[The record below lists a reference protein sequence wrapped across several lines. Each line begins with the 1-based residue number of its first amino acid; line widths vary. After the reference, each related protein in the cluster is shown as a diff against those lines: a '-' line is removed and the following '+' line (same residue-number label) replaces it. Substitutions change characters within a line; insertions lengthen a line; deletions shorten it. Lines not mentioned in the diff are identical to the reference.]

1 MKKCILKFALIALTS
16 LMALSANAQ
25 QNVNQQNAIKSTIDA
40 YMTSI
45 NTLDEKLTRS
55 IWLDAPETSFI
66 TPRGNLVGI
75 DNIWREHYQGAMAR
89 SSTRKLEYTDLV
101 VKVYENTAITYFN
114 WIFNSETDGN
124 SRETRGRETIVLVQR
139 NGQWKIA
146 HIHYGS
152 MPATGE
158 RPNAQ

>member
-1 MKKCILKFALIALTS
+1 MNKRNIKIILIALVGFAAVPTK
-16 LMALSANAQ
+16 AQ
-25 QNVNQQNAIKSTIDA
+25 SNLNQENAIKSVIDS

-45 NTLDEKLTRS
+45 NTLDEKLTKS

-66 TPRGNLVGI
+66 TPRGNLVGM
-75 DNIWREHYQGAMAR
+75 DNIWKEHYQGAMGR
-89 SSTRKLEYTDLV
+89 SSTRKLEYYDLSV
-101 VKVYENTAITYFN
+101 RVYENTAIAYFY
-114 WIFNSETDGN
+114 WIFNAEMDGS

-139 NGQWKIA
+139 DGQWKIA

-158 RPNAQ
+158 RPGT

>member
-1 MKKCILKFALIALTS
+1 MKKSIIQFAIIALMS
-16 LMALSANAQ
+16 LMAASAKSQ
-25 QNVNQQNAIKSTIDA
+25 PDLNQENAIKATIDA

-45 NTLDEKLTRS
+45 NTLDEQLTRS

-75 DNIWREHYQGAMAR
+75 ENIWREHYQGAMGR
-89 SSTRKLEYTDLV
+89 SSARRLQYTDLV

-114 WIFNSETDGN
+114 WIFNSVTDGN
-124 SRETRGRETIVLVQR
+124 SRESHGRETMVLVQR

-158 RPNAQ
+158 RPGS

>member
-1 MKKCILKFALIALTS
+1 MNKSIIKITFFALMSFAAISTK
-16 LMALSANAQ
+16 AQ
-25 QNVNQQNAIKSTIDA
+25 SNLNQENAIKSAIDA

-45 NTLDEKLTRS
+45 NTLDENLTRS
-55 IWLDAPETSFI
+55 IWLDAPGTSFI

-75 DNIWREHYQGAMAR
+75 DNIWREHYQGAMGR
-89 SSTRKLEYTDLV
+89 SSTRKLEYYDLV
-101 VKVYENTAITYFN
+101 VNVYENTAITYFN

-146 HIHYGS
+146 HIHYAG
-152 MPATGE
+152 MPATN
-158 RPNAQ
+158 PTQN

>member
-1 MKKCILKFALIALTS
+1 MNKSIITITLLALISFATIS
-16 LMALSANAQ
+16 TKAQ
-25 QNVNQQNAIKSTIDA
+25 SNLNQENAIKSTIDD

-55 IWLDAPETSFI
+55 IWLDAPETTFI

-89 SSTRKLEYTDLV
+89 SSTRKLEYYDLV
-101 VKVYENTAITYFN
+101 VKVYENTAIAYFY
-114 WIFNSETDGN
+114 WIFNAEMDGS

-139 NGQWKIA
+139 DGQWKIA

-158 RPNAQ
+158 RPGT